1 MGERKRMGWRGNGNG
16 ENGIEKQRG
25 MERRE
30 ERRGIRGIVNS
41 TEWITVVKECDHTG
55 VNVTIRSRMV
65 YVSNRQRLR
74 LPFMYVCTHVC
85 VVYRYSIVC
94 VILCMRTCVVL

>member
-55 VNVTIRSRMV
+55 VNVTIRRRMV

-74 LPFMYVCTHVC
+74 PAFVDVCMYVRMYVCMHVWC
-85 VVYRYSIVC
+85 TDIPSYA
-94 VILCMRTCVVL
+94 